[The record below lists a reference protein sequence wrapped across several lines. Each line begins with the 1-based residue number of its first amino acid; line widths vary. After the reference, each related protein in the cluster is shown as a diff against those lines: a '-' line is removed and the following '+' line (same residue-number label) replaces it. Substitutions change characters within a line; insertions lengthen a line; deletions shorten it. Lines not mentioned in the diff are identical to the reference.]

1 MKIPGNAQKTPFP
14 CLHEEAVMPYPYRSF
29 RDWLQEEERRGYV
42 VRIPTPIQC
51 GDYASIVAIGNGI
64 PGHQPETEV
73 RALARY
79 LHSLPG
85 KPAGI
90 LERPVY
96 NRPDIA
102 VVVNPWPARE
112 RVLRGMG
119 LRGKD
124 QLCRKIKDLTSSRI
138 KPRIV
143 GRDQAPCKEVVIA
156 EERLDLRQD
165 LPRVWVE
172 FQQTLWS
179 TFNATLIL
187 RDPATSCHSL
197 GKIRLG
203 QYEWRDANPATPY
216 PEELLKRHMFAAL
229 QLSGPRMSNTGRFY
243 QKHRAAGKPMPGV
256 FTFGDPADIEMLA
269 PVKTIPWPES
279 GDEYDMLGCLRGEPV
294 ELVESETVPGLMIP
308 AHTEWVIEGEFLPQ
322 QEKMPAYAGEDNF
335 IGFVLGDM
343 TYTVFRVRCMTHR
356 RDALWAGNLSS
367 VGGLHGNE
375 GTHSALAL
383 LNLEVEAINYLR
395 GLGFLVKDVV
405 LLAGP
410 MMTVIQ
416 LAVDGA
422 EKPGP
427 QYGRK
432 VGAALSSYGVHN
444 ASPYIIV
451 VGPDIDPHDAAQVA
465 WTIAMRSAPVSD
477 ALAVRKDFPGIDAML
492 GFRHEN
498 RGAAPRAEQVILDA
512 TTPVPE
518 RYDSWRPRTEPLDW
532 EAAAIKRIR
541 KKLGPR

>member
-1 MKIPGNAQKTPFP
+1 
-14 CLHEEAVMPYPYRSF
+14 
-29 RDWLQEEERRGYV
+29 
-42 VRIPTPIQC
+42 VRIPVPVKC

-90 LERPVY
+90 LEQPVY
-96 NRPDIA
+96 NRPDVA
-102 VVVNPWPARE
+102 VVVNPWPSRE

-119 LRGKD
+119 LREKD
-124 QLCRKIKDLTSSRI
+124 QLCRIIKDLSLRRI
-138 KPRIV
+138 LPRAV
-143 GRDQAPCKEVVIA
+143 GRNQAPCKEIVVA
-156 EERLDLRQD
+156 EKRLDLRHD

-187 RDPATSCHSL
+187 RDPETDSHSL

-216 PEELLKRHMFAAL
+216 PEEMVKRHMVAAL
-229 QLSGPRMSNTGRFY
+229 QLAGPRMSNTGRFY
-243 QKHRAAGKPMPGV
+243 RRHCDAGKPMPGV

-269 PVKTIPWPES
+269 PVKTIPWPEN
-279 GDEYDMLGCLRGEPV
+279 GDEYGMLGGLRGEPV
-294 ELVESETVPGLMIP
+294 EVVESETVPGLMIP

-322 QEKMPAYAGEDNF
+322 QEKMPPYAGEDNF

-383 LNLEVEAINYLR
+383 LNLEVEALNYLR
-395 GLGFLVKDVV
+395 GRGFLVKDVV

-416 LAVDGA
+416 LAVDGR
-422 EKPGP
+422 EKPCP
-427 QYGRK
+427 QYGQK
-432 VGAALSSYGVHN
+432 VGTALSSYGVHT

-451 VGPDIDPHDAAQVA
+451 VGPDIDPQDAAQVA
-465 WTIAMRSAPVSD
+465 WAAALRSAPLSD
-477 ALAVRKDFPGIDAML
+477 ALAVRKNFPGIDALL
-492 GFRHEN
+492 GFRSRE
-498 RGAAPRAEQVILDA
+498 RGPAPKAEQVIVDA

-518 RYDSWRPRTEPLDW
+518 RYDSWRPRTEPPDW
-532 EAAAIKRIR
+532 ERAAIERMR
-541 KKLGPR
+541 EKLGASLNRSYPPVS